1 MTRTVLSLKSDEAH
15 TLLLAL
21 ETAMYEA
28 SLAAD
33 TPRSQDWLHKLDGVW
48 NKILEATQT
57 AKLADQ
63 DPEAAKA
70 AYLNLMQC
78 SEV

>member
-1 MTRTVLSLKSDEAH
+1 MKNAVLTLNQDESH

-28 SLAAD
+28 SLTAD

-48 NKILEATQT
+48 NKVLEASQN

-70 AYLNLMQC
+70 AYLDLMQC

>member
-1 MTRTVLSLKSDEAH
+1 MKNAVLTLNQDEAH

-21 ETAMYEA
+21 ETAMHEA

-33 TPRSQDWLHKLDGVW
+33 TPRSQDWLYKLDGVW
-48 NKILEATQT
+48 NKILEASQT

-63 DPEAAKA
+63 GPEAAKA
-70 AYLNLMQC
+70 AYLDLMQC